1 MLCSPRAAQRCLES
15 FDGTAV
21 IMPNTFTFTEIPKY
35 DCTPPRI
42 NVLSYYML
50 VLISLTGLST
60 MLKFTK
66 FKCSKENIN
75 KPVDGPIAS
84 ISDKELVADESVWA
98 YIREQSQTQDLI
110 LQRRFEFEFFGGLS
124 IVMLHLTCQKNLLHM
139 VEIYRV
145 KNKVL
150 RMLATAAFDIAY
162 FLSRT
167 MALFIPKKQKQ
178 Q

>member
-1 MLCSPRAAQRCLES
+1 
-15 FDGTAV
+15 
-21 IMPNTFTFTEIPKY
+21 
-35 DCTPPRI
+35 
-42 NVLSYYML
+42 ML